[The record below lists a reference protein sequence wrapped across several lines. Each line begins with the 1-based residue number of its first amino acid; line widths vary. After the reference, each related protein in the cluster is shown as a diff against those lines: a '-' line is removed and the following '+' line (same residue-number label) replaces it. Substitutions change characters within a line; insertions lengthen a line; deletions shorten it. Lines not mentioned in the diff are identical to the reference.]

1 MGTGRGN
8 GFEKGCERFKALMLR
23 IAAQKRKLR
32 AMIREGVDLAV
43 IELDRADRLRRW
55 IDRFRFGAKAA
66 EGGLLFVRADP
77 ACDRGRGD
85 RAARFRL
92 QTLGS
97 FAERV
102 AQVVERERQEHQA
115 DRVGLVAQRSRA
127 RREDA
132 LAGG

>member
-43 IELDRADRLRRW
+43 IELDRARLRRR

-66 EGGLLFVRADP
+66 EGGLRFMRADP
-77 ACDRGRGD
+77 GCDRGGGD
-85 RAARFRL
+85 GAAGFRL
-92 QTLGS
+92 QALGS
-97 FAERV
+97 LAKRV
-102 AQVVERERQEHQA
+102 A
-115 DRVGLVAQRSRA
+115 
-127 RREDA
+127 
-132 LAGG
+132 